1 MNSVLLFCRAGFE
14 NECAAE
20 IMACAAARGI
30 HGFIRAAPQSGLVIF
45 ETTREQLGSVEF
57 HALAAQDFC
66 FARQWFLVLDLLKD
80 LSPEDR
86 VGPITQALRAAP
98 DSFGEVFLETPDT
111 NLGKELSPLCRALEK
126 PLNSR
131 LQKAGLWSKHGPMR
145 AHVCFIASTGA
156 YVGYARRDQGS
167 SWPGG
172 IPRLKFPRGAPSRST
187 LKLDEALLHFLT
199 PEQQQKWLQPG
210 MSVVDLGAAPGGWT
224 FQFVRRH
231 MRVTAVDNGAIDA
244 ALLESAIVEHV
255 RADGFRYQPPK
266 RVDWMVCD
274 MVEQPVRVAQLAARW
289 LSQDWCRRTIFN
301 LKLPMKKRYE
311 ETQRCLEAVRTAL
324 DAAGV
329 EYTLAC
335 KQLYHDREEVTVFGT
350 RASSPQKAAGMAAL
364 QKLRSSHDE
373 TE

>member
-1 MNSVLLFCRAGFE
+1 MNSVLLLCRAGFE

-20 IMACAAARGI
+20 IIARAAARGV
-30 HGFIRAAPQSGLVIF
+30 HGFIRAKPQSGLVVF
-45 ETTREQLGSVEF
+45 ETAQEQAESAEF
-57 HALAAQDFC
+57 HALAAQDFS
-66 FARQWFLVLDLLKD
+66 FARQWFFVLGLLKD
-80 LSPEDR
+80 LPPTDR
-86 VGPITQALRAAP
+86 VEPIAQALGAAP
-98 DSFGEVFLETPDT
+98 GSFSEVFLETPDT
-111 NLGKELSPLCRALEK
+111 NLGKELSPLCRALAK

-131 LQKAGLWSKHGPMR
+131 LQKAGLWRESAPLR
-145 AHVCFIASTGA
+145 AHVCFIASTSA

-167 SWPGG
+167 PWVGG

-187 LKLDEALLHFLT
+187 LKLDEALLHFLS

-231 MRVTAVDNGAIDA
+231 MRVIAVDNGAIDA

-274 MVEQPVRVAQLAARW
+274 MVEQPIRIAQLAARW
-289 LSQDWCRRTIFN
+289 LAQGWCQRTIFN

-311 ETQRCLEAVRTAL
+311 ETQRCLDVVRTAL
-324 DAAGV
+324 DEAGV
-329 EYTLAC
+329 HYTLAC
-335 KQLYHDREEVTVFGT
+335 KQMYHDREEVTVFVG
-350 RASSPQKAAGMAAL
+350 RK
-364 QKLRSSHDE
+364 
-373 TE
+373 

>member
-1 MNSVLLFCRAGFE
+1 MNSVLLLCRAGFE

-20 IMACAAARGI
+20 IIASAAARGV
-30 HGFIRAAPQSGLVIF
+30 HGFIRAKPQSGLVVF
-45 ETTREQLGSVEF
+45 ETAQEQAESAEF
-57 HALAAQDFC
+57 HALAAQDFRAGC
-66 FARQWFLVLDLLKD
+66 RRTA
-80 LSPEDR
+80 
-86 VGPITQALRAAP
+86 QALGAAP
-98 DSFGEVFLETPDT
+98 GSFSEVFLETPDT
-111 NLGKELSPLCRALEK
+111 NLGKELSPLCRALAK

-131 LQKAGLWSKHGPMR
+131 LQKAGLWRESALLR
-145 AHVCFIASTGA
+145 AHVCFIASTSA

-167 SWPGG
+167 PWVGG

-187 LKLDEALLHFLT
+187 LKLDEALLHFLS

-231 MRVTAVDNGAIDA
+231 MRVIAVDNGAVDA

-274 MVEQPVRVAQLAARW
+274 MVEQPIRIAQLAARW
-289 LSQDWCRRTIFN
+289 LAQGWCQRTIFN

-311 ETQRCLEAVRTAL
+311 ETQRCLDVVRTAL
-324 DAAGV
+324 DEAGV
-329 EYTLAC
+329 RYELAC
-335 KQLYHDREEVTVFGT
+335 KQMYHDREEVTGYCRFV
-350 RASSPQKAAGMAAL
+350 P
-364 QKLRSSHDE
+364 RSE
-373 TE
+373 R